1 MTVEAAA
8 PLVDTQSAG
17 ISEVVEQ
24 ERIVELP
31 LQGRQVTDLIVLAGA
46 AVEMGRPNNR
56 SFQGGVNIAVAGGMS
71 FGVSY
76 LLDGA
81 LHNDPQNAAG
91 LALPFPDALQEFR
104 VATSGLTADNGVR
117 SGASVNAVTRSGTNR
132 FSGNAFEFYRG
143 ARFNAISRFAPVGP
157 GGQQMDDGLT
167 RNQFGGTIGG
177 PVIRDRLFFFGAYQG
192 TKTKQEPAS
201 LLARVPT
208 AQMLAGDFTTF
219 ASAACQGGAAVTLRA
234 PFVGNR
240 VSPSRLSPAAL
251 NLAPAAADDGS
262 VRRDAVFDCP
272 TTATKVSLSAASTTS

>member
-1 MTVEAAA
+1 
-8 PLVDTQSAG
+8 
-17 ISEVVEQ
+17 
-24 ERIVELP
+24 
-31 LQGRQVTDLIVLAGA
+31 
-46 AVEMGRPNNR
+46 
-56 SFQGGVNIAVAGGMS
+56 MS
-71 FGVSY
+71 FGVLY

-104 VATSGLTADNGVR
+104 VATSGLNAENGVR

-143 ARFNAISRFAPVGP
+143 ARFNSISRFAPLGP
-157 GGQQMDDGLT
+157 DGEPMDDGLT

-192 TKTKQEPAS
+192 TKTTQQPAS

-219 ASAACQGGAAVTLRA
+219 ASAACQGGAPVTLRA

-240 VSPSRLSPAAL
+240 VNPSLLSRAAL
-251 NLAPAAADDGS
+251 NLAGPLRRRPIHAAKHRIRFRWT
-262 VRRDAVFDCP
+262 VRKA
-272 TTATKVSLSAASTTS
+272 SSSAR

>member
-1 MTVEAAA
+1 MRGSRRFVSAVAVTVLFATAAVWAQATAQLSGRVTDESGGVLPGVSVTVTQTDTGFTRTTVTDDGGVYILPNLPIGPYRLEVMLAGFRTYSQTGIVLQVGATPAINVGLALGELAETVTVEAAA

-56 SFQGGVNIAVAGGMS
+56 SFQGGVNIAVAGGLA

-104 VATSGLTADNGVR
+104 VATSGLSADNGVR

-143 ARFNAISRFAPVGP
+143 ARFNSISRF
-157 GGQQMDDGLT
+157 
-167 RNQFGGTIGG
+167 
-177 PVIRDRLFFFGAYQG
+177 
-192 TKTKQEPAS
+192 
-201 LLARVPT
+201 
-208 AQMLAGDFTTF
+208 
-219 ASAACQGGAAVTLRA
+219 
-234 PFVGNR
+234 
-240 VSPSRLSPAAL
+240 
-251 NLAPAAADDGS
+251 
-262 VRRDAVFDCP
+262 
-272 TTATKVSLSAASTTS
+272 